1 MCTDILDNNC
11 VRIIY
16 LQNDLRVQCR
26 NQHAH
31 FPAIQ
36 SKTIPSCK
44 SQRHAHRTLF
54 FYVLPFR
61 PFWSIRFVGFIYL
74 FGFFCLCFCFFSL
87 CSLLLCVVR
96 WVICWTTNTNTHGT
110 FVTVLYTYSWTGN
123 CATRWRS
130 AWKHVVTPIRRWC
143 AVPSTGTFR
152 DQVGFI
158 NCFLGSF

>member
-1 MCTDILDNNC
+1 MFTRREYQSRVSHFAASITLPPLKLFFSHISIKSCAHMCTDILDNNC

-16 LQNDLRVQCR
+16 LQNDLWVQCR

-44 SQRHAHRTLF
+44 SQVSRDMHIEHFYFMFYLF
-54 FYVLPFR
+54 VRFDQFVLLV
-61 PFWSIRFVGFIYL
+61 SFIYSVS
-74 FGFFCLCFCFFSL
+74 FVCVSVFFSL

-110 FVTVLYTYSWTGN
+110 FVTVLYTYS
-123 CATRWRS
+123 
-130 AWKHVVTPIRRWC
+130 
-143 AVPSTGTFR
+143 
-152 DQVGFI
+152 
-158 NCFLGSF
+158 